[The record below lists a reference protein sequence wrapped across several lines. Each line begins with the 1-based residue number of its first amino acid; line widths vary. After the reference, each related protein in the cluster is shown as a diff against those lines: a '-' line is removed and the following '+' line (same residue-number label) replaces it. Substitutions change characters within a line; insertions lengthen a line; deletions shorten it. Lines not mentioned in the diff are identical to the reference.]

1 MKKVD
6 IKTLNDNFIE
16 AIGKEWMLIAS
27 GNRDHFNV
35 MTASWGCVGW
45 LWNKPVA
52 VIFVRP
58 ERFTHDF
65 IEDNAVV
72 TLSFLGKDPDMR
84 SIYNLC
90 GSKSGRECDKVKA
103 TGLMPVYTEC
113 GSVTFKQARLT
124 LECEKLYKDNIKPE
138 CFLNP
143 EISKWYGGSHGG
155 YHDAYILEI
164 KNVYVSQ

>member
-1 MKKVD
+1 MTEDEEGRYK
-6 IKTLNDNFIE
+6 NSERQFYR
-16 AIGKEWMLIAS
+16 S
-27 GNRDHFNV
+27 NRQRMDAYSIRQQRPFNV

-90 GSKSGRECDKVKA
+90 GSKSGRECDKIKE
-103 TGLMPVYTEC
+103 TGLMPVDTEC

-164 KNVYVSQ
+164 KMYM

>member
-52 VIFVRP
+52 VIFVRL

-84 SIYNLC
+84 RYTIFAVQSQVVNVIKSRQQDLC
-90 GSKSGRECDKVKA
+90 
-103 TGLMPVYTEC
+103 
-113 GSVTFKQARLT
+113 RLT
-124 LECEKLYKDNIKPE
+124 QNAAALRLSRHVLRLSVKSFIKTTSSLSV
-138 CFLNP
+138 F
-143 EISKWYGGSHGG
+143 S
-155 YHDAYILEI
+155 IL
-164 KNVYVSQ
+164 K